1 MKAGPP
7 AATAAW
13 LPLAAFGSAV
23 LLHVDRAPPW
33 SLAVACIGLIMQLA
47 HQRGF
52 LALPGAVWRA
62 AIAIALLIAT
72 FASYRSISGL
82 AAGSTLLL
90 VMGAAKLL
98 EIRQARDA
106 RVMVLV
112 ALALLMAA
120 VLDRQSL
127 PRVPLYAASAW
138 LSLAALAA
146 LGADRN
152 ASSPRRAMGTAG
164 RALLYALPLAAL
176 CFVFVPRLPGAL
188 WSLPQDGGA
197 TTGLGD
203 EMSPGSISALS
214 SSDDIAFRVRFE
226 GAAPPLSQRYW
237 RGPVLHDFDGQ
248 TWRRARG
255 VAIRQP
261 WQPESAPVRYR
272 ILQEP
277 TGRRYLFGLDTIAE
291 LGGRRSYQLFDG
303 QVLSALPVTSTIA
316 YEGRSYLQV
325 RTTGALSATGR
336 SLDTRLPQGRN
347 PRTLALARG
356 LRAAARDDEDYAM
369 RALRYFRESGLQ
381 YTLTPP
387 LLGTDSVDD
396 LLFRTRLGF
405 CGHFAS
411 AYVTMMRAAGVPARV
426 VTGYLGGTWN
436 ELGGFYAVR
445 QSDAHA
451 WAEIWLDGRGW
462 VRIDPTTAVAPER
475 LERTLED
482 LLDERASA
490 TDRLFMHAPWLRS
503 LRDSMDAA
511 TNWWQ
516 ERIVNYNLSVQMSL
530 LRHLGIGEVDY
541 RQLALILLAGVALWG
556 LWVAR
561 SLRRPAGPAPDP
573 LSGLW
578 KAYVVL
584 LARHGLTVASHDAPR
599 AVALRAA
606 RSCPAAST
614 EISDFSEEYLR
625 LRFGPVDGVPSPAQ
639 LRALRRQLKALA
651 RATAAAPRARTA

>member
-1 MKAGPP
+1 MKPGTSG
-7 AATAAW
+7 TAAW
-13 LPLAAFGSAV
+13 LPVAAFGCAV
-23 LLHVDRAPPW
+23 LLHVDSAPPW
-33 SLAVACIGLIMQLA
+33 SIAVACIGVVMQLA
-47 HQRGF
+47 HQRGR
-52 LALPGAVWRA
+52 LALPGALWRA
-62 AIAIALLIAT
+62 AIALTLLVAT
-72 FASYRSISGL
+72 VASYRSISGL

-98 EIRQARDA
+98 EMRQARDA

-138 LSLAALAA
+138 LALAALAA
-146 LGADRN
+146 VGAHR
-152 ASSPRRAMGTAG
+152 SSSSLRSALGTAG
-164 RALLYALPLAAL
+164 HALLYALPLAAL

-188 WSLPQDGGA
+188 WSIPQDGGA

-226 GAAPPLSQRYW
+226 GPAPPLAQRYW

-248 TWRRARG
+248 TWRRNRG
-255 VAIRQP
+255 QAVRQP
-261 WQPESAPVRYR
+261 WQPESAPVHYR

-277 TGRRYLFGLDTIAE
+277 TGRNHLFGLDTIGE
-291 LGGRRSYQLFDG
+291 LSGRRSYQLFDG
-303 QVLSALPVTSTIA
+303 QVLSALPVTSAIA

-325 RTTGALSATGR
+325 RNPGTLSATGR
-336 SLDTRLPQGRN
+336 RLDTQLPERRN
-347 PRTLALARG
+347 PRTLAMARS
-356 LRAAARDDEDYAM
+356 LRAAAADDSDYAM
-369 RALRYFRESGLQ
+369 RALRYFRESGMQ
-381 YTLTPP
+381 YTMTPP
-387 LLGTDSVDD
+387 LLGADSIDD

-436 ELGGFYAVR
+436 ALGGFYAVR

-462 VRIDPTTAVAPER
+462 VRIDPTTAVAPAR
-475 LERTLED
+475 LQRTLED

-490 TDRLFMHAPWLRS
+490 TDRLFIRAPWLRG

-511 TNWWQ
+511 TSWWQ
-516 ERIVNYNLSVQMSL
+516 ERIVNYNLAVQLSL
-530 LRHLGIGEVDY
+530 LSHLGIGEIDY
-541 RQLALILLAGVALWG
+541 RKLALILLAGVTLWG
-556 LWVAR
+556 AWVAG
-561 SLRRPAGPAPDP
+561 SLRRTTRPPGDP
-573 LSGLW
+573 LARQW
-578 KAYVVL
+578 EAYAL
-584 LARHGLTVASHDAPR
+584 LLKRRGVTVASHDAPR
-599 AVALRAA
+599 AVARRAA
-606 RSCPAAST
+606 QRWPSAST
-614 EISDFSEEYLR
+614 EIRDFSEEYLR
-625 LRFGPVDGVPSPAQ
+625 LRFGAAGGTPSAAQ
-639 LRALRRQLKALA
+639 LRALRQRIRALA